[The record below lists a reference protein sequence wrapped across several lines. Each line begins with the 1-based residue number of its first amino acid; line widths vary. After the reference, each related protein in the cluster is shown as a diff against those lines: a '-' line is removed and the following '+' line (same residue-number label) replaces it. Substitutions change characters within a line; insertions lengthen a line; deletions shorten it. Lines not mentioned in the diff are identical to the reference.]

1 MKYINL
7 NGTTVP
13 ALGLGTAAMRGKT
26 CEKALTYALEL
37 GYRHIDTAAF
47 YDNEEV
53 VGRVLTASGISRRNI
68 FFTTKVCHP
77 TLRPMPFEHL
87 STKVSSACK
96 RIT

>member
-68 FFTTKVCHP
+68 FFTTKV
-77 TLRPMPFEHL
+77 
-87 STKVSSACK
+87 
-96 RIT
+96 